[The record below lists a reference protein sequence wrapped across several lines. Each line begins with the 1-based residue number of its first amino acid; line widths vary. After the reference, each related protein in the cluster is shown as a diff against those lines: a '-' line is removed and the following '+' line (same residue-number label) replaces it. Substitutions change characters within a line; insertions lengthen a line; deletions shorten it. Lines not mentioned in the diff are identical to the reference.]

1 MMPGAR
7 HEPGNSP
14 SDTRIAMH
22 TYKRKELLVGALML
36 GAGLFYLFL
45 TMNLPRKG
53 AIDAS
58 TVPYVLS
65 IGLCLLGVLQLL
77 TSTKATQPSA
87 DPDADAELPDSTP
100 PDYPT
105 VFKTLGLIAVYVAL
119 LQKVGFPIM
128 TVLYLYAQFIVITPR
143 DRKINHVAYIVI
155 ALVSSVVI
163 FVTFRQGFDLMLPA
177 GFLKF

>member
-1 MMPGAR
+1 M
-7 HEPGNSP
+7 
-14 SDTRIAMH
+14 D

-45 TMNLPRKG
+45 TINLPRKG
-53 AIDAS
+53 FIDAS

-65 IGLCLLGVLQLL
+65 VGLCLLGVMQLVVAV
-77 TSTKATQPSA
+77 KATQPAA
-87 DPDADAELPDSTP
+87 DPDAEAEPSDGR

-119 LQKVGFPIM
+119 LQKIGFPIM

-143 DRKINHVAYIVI
+143 EQKVNHLLYLIIAVVAS
-155 ALVSSVVI
+155 AVI
-163 FVTFRQGFDLMLPA
+163 FVTFRQGFDLMLPT

>member
-1 MMPGAR
+1 M
-7 HEPGNSP
+7 
-14 SDTRIAMH
+14 D

-45 TMNLPRKG
+45 TIDLPRKG
-53 AIDAS
+53 SIDAS

-77 TSTKATQPSA
+77 TAAKARQPLT
-87 DPDADAELPDSTP
+87 DPEADAELSDSTP

-128 TVLYLYAQFIVITPR
+128 TALYLYVQFIVITPR
-143 DRKINHVAYIVI
+143 ERKINHFAYIVI
-155 ALVSSVVI
+155 ALVSSAVI